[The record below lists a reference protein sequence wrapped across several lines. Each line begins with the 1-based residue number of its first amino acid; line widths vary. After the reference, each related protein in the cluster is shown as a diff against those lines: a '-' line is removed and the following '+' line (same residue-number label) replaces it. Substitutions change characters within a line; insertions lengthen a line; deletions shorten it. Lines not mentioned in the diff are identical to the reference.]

1 MNTTIEKLLL
11 YIEDNVSDTSV
22 RLTLLDNVLEIRK
35 GYIEELERHNNT
47 LEDLIKANKKIRGLE
62 EKVRLSY

>member
-35 GYIEELERHNNT
+35 GYIEELET
-47 LEDLIKANKKIRGLE
+47 
-62 EKVRLSY
+62 

>member
-35 GYIEELERHNNT
+35 GYYAKHYRTI
-47 LEDLIKANKKIRGLE
+47 
-62 EKVRLSY
+62 